1 MKLFCPFWTPFK
13 ITLVFLWGILLSA
26 PSFSAK
32 LTGPEEAEPG
42 RLVVFESDVPGDWL
56 VYPPD
61 TSDIAK
67 DSNERTLYFVAHHE
81 GKFTI
86 IFFGVEDSKPVI
98 SQTAVLIGPAP
109 EPEPGPEPSPSP
121 SIKISKEDKEAAK
134 YAFERVISGV
144 DSGAIRTVNG
154 CRSTFKQALLSKGSV
169 CDRTGCHLRDSLS
182 KLVDEWTTRTD
193 FSSAETVKTSFE
205 GFLKE
210 VE

>member
-13 ITLVFLWGILLSA
+13 IALVFLWGILLSA

-32 LTGPEEAEPG
+32 LTGPEEAELG
-42 RLVVFESDVPGDWL
+42 RLVVFESDIPGDWL

-98 SQTAVLIGPAP
+98 SQTAIQIGTAPVPEPKPAP
-109 EPEPGPEPSPSP
+109 TPSPVVKLTEREKVAAHAALEAVIDGVENG
-121 SIKISKEDKEAAK
+121 SIKTPI
-134 YAFERVISGV
+134 
-144 DSGAIRTVNG
+144 GA
-154 CRSTFKQALLSKGSV
+154 RSTFKQTLMAKGQV
-169 CDRTGCHLRDSLS
+169 CDGRSCHLSQNLQTLTD
-182 KLVDEWTTRTD
+182 DWTERTD
-193 FSSAETVKTSFE
+193 FSSAESVKALFKE
-205 GFLKE
+205 FLKE